1 MNRSNKRNIVQGNFN
16 SFLCYCLPLFGGCNK
31 AELNLLQVQQNR
43 AAWIVLGFPPRTNR
57 NLMFDKIAWLTV
69 NQLIAYHTLI
79 TVYRVRKTQEPEDLA
94 LMMSRDNHN
103 GHIIL
108 KNTQLGLYRNSI
120 VFRGS
125 LLWNKLPPM
134 LRNETKLIKFKKCLR
149 NWVLENIPRFDG
161 WPLLNLSRGF
171 SPPSYLPGVF
181 PPFRSIVS

>member
-1 MNRSNKRNIVQGNFN
+1 
-16 SFLCYCLPLFGGCNK
+16 
-31 AELNLLQVQQNR
+31 
-43 AAWIVLGFPPRTNR
+43 
-57 NLMFDKIAWLTV
+57 MFDKIAWLTV

-94 LMMSRDNHN
+94 LMLSRDNHN

-108 KNTQLGLYRNSI
+108 KNTQLGLYRNSF

-161 WPLLNLSRGF
+161 
-171 SPPSYLPGVF
+171 
-181 PPFRSIVS
+181 